1 MNNSIAWHDTFFKK
15 YRVTKV
21 VLQHVS
27 DYNDKK
33 VFVEVSII
41 IMVVVL
47 SFVWFMDWTD
57 RFIRKGGIG
66 IFDIFFLRSVFV
78 PKNFGFSD
86 WVFIMDFPSF
96 SIWFSVFVINTCL
109 MGFGFG
115 FQYGFRIF
123 LSGFRFL
130 FDLIGHYAPPLI
142 SSCRETSVCS
152 TCQHCIR
159 SIRVLKTEMWTLKD
173 FDGFAWGFRFWSN
186 LFAVLR
192 LWIIFLTA

>member
-1 MNNSIAWHDTFFKK
+1 MFAQRSNPLLYLWARSRWIIRLRDMTPSLKNIAWLKLFCSMF
-15 YRVTKV
+15 
-21 VLQHVS
+21 LIMMM
-27 DYNDKK
+27 KK

-57 RFIRKGGIG
+57 RFIRGALGF
-66 IFDIFFLRSVFV
+66 FDIFLRSVFV

-115 FQYGFRIF
+115 FQCGFVYAPLVNTVSDRSGFWKLRCEHLKILTVLHEVFGFDRIF
-123 LSGFRFL
+123 LRFC
-130 FDLIGHYAPPLI
+130 G
-142 SSCRETSVCS
+142 C
-152 TCQHCIR
+152 
-159 SIRVLKTEMWTLKD
+159 
-173 FDGFAWGFRFWSN
+173 G
-186 LFAVLR
+186 
-192 LWIIFLTA
+192 

>member
-1 MNNSIAWHDTFFKK
+1 MNNSIAWHDTFLKK

-57 RFIRKGGIG
+57 RFIHKGGIG
-66 IFDIFFLRSVFV
+66 IFDIFLRSVFV

-115 FQYGFRIF
+115 FQCGFRIF

-142 SSCRETSVCS
+142 SNIRETSVCS
-152 TCQHCIR
+152 TCQHCIG

>member
-1 MNNSIAWHDTFFKK
+1 MCYHLCD
-15 YRVTKV
+15 
-21 VLQHVS
+21 L
-27 DYNDKK
+27 
-33 VFVEVSII
+33 
-41 IMVVVL
+41 
-47 SFVWFMDWTD
+47 WTELTD
-57 RFIRKGGIG
+57 SSVGGALG
-66 IFDIFFLRSVFV
+66 FFDIFLRSVFV

-115 FQYGFRIF
+115 FQCGFRIF

-142 SSCRETSVCS
+142 PSCRETSVCS
-152 TCQHCIR
+152 TCQHCIG
-159 SIRVLKTEMWTLKD
+159 SIRVLKTEIWTLKD

-186 LFAVLR
+186 LFCGFAVVDNFFDGLEVSNGPSHSSVQWSSTR
-192 LWIIFLTA
+192 VLVLQIENLSF